1 MENRET
7 GVEEVKSNLDKRQE
21 IIQDIIKGASNSFEH
36 LRETHCS
43 YYYTIIYIYVS
54 LHTNAHTHTHT
65 PVNPYTHTY
74 MRIYVCACV
83 YIMNV

>member
-43 YYYTIIYIYVS
+43 YYYTIIYIYIYLFS
-54 LHTNAHTHTHT
+54 YKSTHTH
-65 PVNPYTHTY
+65 
-74 MRIYVCACV
+74 
-83 YIMNV
+83 